1 MYWIS
6 TFFFFFSDQFAEI
19 LVESLVSQSG
29 FRGKRWKDLRKK
41 WLLGQ
46 MGPLGTLPLWFPL
59 KPL

>member
-1 MYWIS
+1 M
-6 TFFFFFSDQFAEI
+6 FLFFFSDQFAEI